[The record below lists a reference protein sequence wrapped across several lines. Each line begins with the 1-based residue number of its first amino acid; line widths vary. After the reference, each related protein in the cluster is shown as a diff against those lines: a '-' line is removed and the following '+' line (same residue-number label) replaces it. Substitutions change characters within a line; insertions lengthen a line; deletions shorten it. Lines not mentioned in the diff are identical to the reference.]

1 MSREKNGTGNKGVLS
16 VLHTCA
22 WKFFSEGEWSKNL
35 LRGMWGGD
43 PNVQSNIREGNFFL
57 FFSKFLKIRSRN
69 LQVLVA
75 GGCGQRC

>member
-35 LRGMWGGD
+35 LGGD
-43 PNVQSNIREGNFFL
+43 VGGDSNVQSTIREGNFFPV
-57 FFSKFLKIRSRN
+57 FFQIFKN
-69 LQVLVA
+69 
-75 GGCGQRC
+75 